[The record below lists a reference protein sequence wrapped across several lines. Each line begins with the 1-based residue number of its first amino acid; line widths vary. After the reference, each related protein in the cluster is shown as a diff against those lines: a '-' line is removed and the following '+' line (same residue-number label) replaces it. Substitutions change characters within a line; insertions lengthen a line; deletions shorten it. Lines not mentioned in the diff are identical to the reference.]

1 MAESIESITT
11 LTEVEQQRELALL
24 DQAQA
29 AIAEAT
35 TVRDAK
41 EIRDKAEALEVYA
54 KRAEYGSILQ
64 ERCAAIK
71 LRAERRAGELLS
83 QMGVS
88 RGRPSAEAV
97 EAGGHQTLDQMGVT
111 RKQSSKWQ
119 RLASIPGDEF
129 ERELERTLS
138 EAALLRLAKRLERR
152 RNGDVPPPEPHP
164 FPEPPALVSRPYEG
178 LEEYGVSTVLLNE
191 DTGEVV
197 AYFCDPAKA
206 KKVADLLN

>member
-1 MAESIESITT
+1 MAESIETITT
-11 LTEVEQQRELALL
+11 LTEVEQQREIALL
-24 DQAQA
+24 DQAQT

-41 EIRDKAEALEVYA
+41 EIRDTAEALEVYA

-64 ERCAAIK
+64 ERCAEIK

-83 QMGVS
+83 ELGVQ

-97 EAGGHQTLDQMGVT
+97 ENGAYQTLDQMGVT

-119 RLASIPGDEF
+119 RLASIPDDVF
-129 ERELERTLS
+129 EQEVGRCLS
-138 EAALLRLAKRLERR
+138 EAGLLRLAKSLERD
-152 RNGDVPPPEPHP
+152 RNPDLPLPEPQP
-164 FPEPPALVSRPYEG
+164 FPKPPALVPRPFEG

-191 DTGEVV
+191 ETGEIV
-197 AYFCDPAKA
+197 AYFCDPEKA
-206 KKVADLLN
+206 REVAELLN